1 VNDTAERREHL
12 QMRMSGLTRAVGDME
27 PGAREFCLAA
37 IGEWADYTGELRD
50 RVAELEAALNRAGDR
65 LAQVQPGVT
74 ESWAFDIVPKAE
86 QEIAEVLK

>member
-1 VNDTAERREHL
+1 MTDDSERRQHL
-12 QMRMSGLTRAVGDME
+12 QMRMSGLTKAVGDME

-50 RVAELEAALNRAGDR
+50 RIAVLEKALNRAGDR

-74 ESWAFDIVPKAE
+74 EPWAFDIVPEAE
-86 QEIAEVLK
+86 REIAEVLQ